1 MRMEAH
7 VHGTVHLRPAVRLAE
22 INEVLQPWL
31 EYIDVDTIDDAKS
44 MHHDELGIVFD
55 PRARV
60 LEICWTGDVG
70 RTFGDRVEPAI
81 RALCPLSEVAAEIE
95 VSYYD
100 EDDND
105 EMNIIFVGP
114 TAEAIHEAQRRR
126 MAEDVSDVLA
136 RHFDE
141 AAIGEVV
148 SLVNDLFARDW
159 NQRGKA
165 GVEDFS
171 PGEALPP
178 SGRRHLH

>member
-1 MRMEAH
+1 MRMEVH

-22 INEVLQPWL
+22 INAALQPWL

-44 MHHDELGIVFD
+44 VHHDEPGIQFD
-55 PRARV
+55 TRAGT

-70 RTFGDRVEPAI
+70 RSFGNRIEPAI
-81 RALCPLSEVAAEIE
+81 RALCPLSEVAAEVE

-100 EDDND
+100 EEDND

-114 TAEAIHEAQRRR
+114 TSEAIHEAQRRR
-126 MAEDVSDVLA
+126 MAEDVADVLS

-141 AAIGEVV
+141 PSIQEVV

-159 NQRGKA
+159 MKRGKTA
-165 GVEDFS
+165 AEDFS
-171 PGEALPP
+171 MTENVPP
-178 SGRRHLH
+178 AGRRHLH